1 MRTVVEAPPLA
12 YDVIDLSMDGESSAL
27 PVKPRWRSREEAFMA
42 FSRRLEWSGV
52 IVTVVGWCSR

>member
-27 PVKPRWRSREEAFMA
+27 PVKPRWRFREGVFMTD
-42 FSRRLEWSGV
+42 SQRLERRRGML
-52 IVTVVGWCSR
+52 TMHP